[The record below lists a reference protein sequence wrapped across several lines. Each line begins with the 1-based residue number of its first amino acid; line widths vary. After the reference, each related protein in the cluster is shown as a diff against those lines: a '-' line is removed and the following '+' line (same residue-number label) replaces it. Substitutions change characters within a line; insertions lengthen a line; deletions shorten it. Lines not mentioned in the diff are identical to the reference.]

1 MLRLWWVNQF
11 FLVKLIIKLSEAY
24 VGKDDFVE
32 IKPNYETEFIYVRTD
47 WDIDEGIFWIFID
60 EELYSKEIGG
70 DYYPSWYY
78 SYMTDGP
85 G

>member
-1 MLRLWWVNQF
+1 M
-11 FLVKLIIKLSEAY
+11 IIKLSEAY

-70 DYYPSWYY
+70 DYYPS
-78 SYMTDGP
+78 
-85 G
+85 